1 MLTKRS
7 KRNRSFQT
15 DSNQTLIETYEANG
29 SVYSI
34 INWARQTNLDAEQKR
49 AFEMII
55 GSFVLTFYDE
65 AKRDNNRSARTRS
78 LFVNEK
84 SRLEQLVESQ
94 RMNSNQLILFLHG
107 PGGSGKSTV
116 IDLVLAYAEE
126 YCKMYE
132 EFVFTSRT
140 IVITALSGVAA
151 TLILGETTHSALYLN
166 HKTLKPEHIESWQ
179 TVRLLIIDEISFA
192 DKIDFDKI
200 DNNLRKLKQN
210 QTKPFGGINI
220 VFFRRLPTVRTSRRK

>member
-1 MLTKRS
+1 
-7 KRNRSFQT
+7 
-15 DSNQTLIETYEANG
+15 
-29 SVYSI
+29 
-34 INWARQTNLDAEQKR
+34 
-49 AFEMII
+49 MII

-151 TLILGETTHSALYLN
+151 TLILGETTHFGLYLN
-166 HKTLKPEHIESWQ
+166 
-179 TVRLLIIDEISFA
+179 
-192 DKIDFDKI
+192 
-200 DNNLRKLKQN
+200 
-210 QTKPFGGINI
+210 TKH
-220 VFFRRLPTVRTSRRK
+220 

>member
-1 MLTKRS
+1 MLTKTS
-7 KRNRSFQT
+7 KRNRTFQT
-15 DSNQTLIETYEANG
+15 DSNQTLVETYEANG

-34 INWARQTNLDAEQKR
+34 INWARQANLDAEQKR
-49 AFEMII
+49 AFEIII

-65 AKRDNNRSARTRS
+65 AKRDNNRSAHTRS
-78 LFVNEK
+78 VFVNEK
-84 SRLEQLVESQ
+84 TKLEQLVESQ

-107 PGGSGKSTV
+107 PGGSGKSTI

-132 EFVFTSRT
+132 DFAFTSRT

-166 HKTLKPEHIESWQ
+166 HKT
-179 TVRLLIIDEISFA
+179 V
-192 DKIDFDKI
+192 
-200 DNNLRKLKQN
+200 
-210 QTKPFGGINI
+210 
-220 VFFRRLPTVRTSRRK
+220 